1 MKNEANYTFNQRLIL
16 SQRDLFPS
24 NNLFSKASTTDK
36 KEPILFN
43 HKSSLEVLLKMLK
56 NFQIDYL
63 SLNDKKIGAKQ
74 MLLSLKDNL
83 SSMLKEKNKKLEKLK
98 NETETKKKKAQK
110 ILFPSSKKAK
120 INNVASNRIE
130 KDQLKS
136 LNFQIENEISKT
148 DYFIKKKSQILKNF
162 KSEVFFFEEDREI
175 FCNNN
180 YENYK
185 NVSLFLSDI
194 INQVKQEL
202 VCTAQEKTKNDN
214 EIVRLSEE
222 INSFKA
228 RVEVIQLK
236 GPKKYIDTEEIIQEE
251 SNEYTRSNNQ
261 SKNNLSNL
269 HNMKL
274 LKRLNNISHRNS
286 LNKFN
291 KKKMFYNK
299 EVSKDILNDINA
311 NNNINNYLKMNINVN
326 INLNNNYFDQSLSSF
341 KSSLYSEEENDENI
355 VKSKINEM
363 DINDKNK
370 LTVSPIVTN
379 ENENVNNDKE
389 LDAANNDNFILDI
402 KEKGNVIKI

>member
-16 SQRDLFPS
+16 TQRDPFLS
-24 NNLFSKASTTDK
+24 NNLFLKASTTDK

-56 NFQIDYL
+56 NVQIDYL
-63 SLNDKKIGAKQ
+63 SLSDKKIGIKQ

-110 ILFPSSKKAK
+110 ILFPSLKKQK
-120 INNVASNRIE
+120 INNIASKWIE

-148 DYFIKKKSQILKNF
+148 DYFIQKKSQILKIF
-162 KSEVFFFEEDREI
+162 KSEVFFYEENREI

-185 NVSLFLSDI
+185 KVSLFLSDI

-202 VCTAQEKTKNDN
+202 VCTAQKKTKNNN

-236 GPKKYIDTEEIIQEE
+236 GPKKYIDTDEIIQEE

-261 SKNNLSNL
+261 SKNNSSNF

-274 LKRLNNISHRNS
+274 LKKLDNISHRNS
-286 LNKFN
+286 INKFN

-299 EVSKDILNDINA
+299 EVSKDILNINA
-311 NNNINNYLKMNINVN
+311 NNNINNYLNMNINVN
-326 INLNNNYFDQSLSSF
+326 INLKNNDFDQSLSSF

-355 VKSKINEM
+355 AKSKINEM
-363 DINDKNK
+363 DKNDKNK
-370 LTVSPIVTN
+370 LAVSPIVSY
-379 ENENVNNDKE
+379 ENVNNDKE

-402 KEKGNVIKI
+402 KEKGKIIKI